1 MRLETFNQGAQ
12 QAIHAAHQHALTL
25 NHKHIGPEHLLHV
38 LIKDE
43 ALGAKRFFKLGNDGE
58 TRVLS
63 QVKVLLEQIPQAS
76 AQQEDTPISRS
87 LESILLRAQSIA
99 KEESKSQVSLPVMV
113 RAAQQD
119 TTIKECLGDAG
130 GDTLAPPGEIEPF
143 DEEAGLENLEAYTT
157 DITEKA
163 RAGAIDPI
171 LGRDSEIRQ
180 VIQILSRRLKNNPVV
195 VGEPGVGKTAII
207 EGLAQRIA
215 DGAVPDTLK
224 DHRVLALDLGQ
235 LIAGARFRGEFEQR
249 LKSVLGEIA
258 SAGNILLFIDEIHM
272 IVGAGAAEGAADASN
287 LLKPALS
294 RGEFRC
300 IGASTTT
307 EYRKSIENDMALS
320 RRFQV
325 VQVDEPTR
333 EQATTILRGLRET
346 YEVHHGVRIL
356 DAAIHAAVNLS
367 SRYITEKYLPDKAID
382 LIDQAA
388 ANVRMELA
396 SKPAELETMN
406 ETIVHKEIAI
416 RALEQDNENQPT
428 KESTAIREEVDTLR
442 SRYNALLERWE
453 SEKASILESQTVKQE
468 LEEARREMEQ
478 KIRGEDYS
486 RVAQLQYKVIPDLEA
501 KLESLDGISPDEA
514 QFLRQE
520 ITPEDVAETVAQIT
534 GIPVKKLVSEE
545 SARLLHLEDVLQ
557 ERVVGQP
564 EAVEAVAKAIRRSRA
579 GVQDPNRPLAS
590 FLMLG
595 PTGVGKTEIA
605 KAIAQFMFNDEQ
617 SMIRIDM
624 SEFMEKHSVARLVGA
639 PPGYVGFEEG
649 GLLTNKVK
657 RKPYSVVLLDEVEKA
672 HGDVFNLLLQVFDE
686 GHLTD
691 SQGQRVNFKN
701 TILLL
706 TSNLGCSFDSLN
718 VDPEDDEA
726 VFEAMK
732 TSSNDAV
739 RKHFRPEFLN
749 RLDDLLVFRPLN
761 RAAMKPIVEIHARK
775 LVKLLT
781 EQGITLELSD
791 EALNFLA
798 EKGYNPVFGARPL
811 KRAIQKELQDPIAEE
826 VVRGAIGEGSE
837 VHVTVQDGAL
847 SFVITSLPAES
858 ETSPDED

>member
-12 QAIHAAHQHALTL
+12 RAIHAAHQHALTL
-25 NHKHIGPEHLLHV
+25 NHKHIAPEHLLHV
-38 LIKDE
+38 FIKDE
-43 ALGAKRFFKLGNDGE
+43 DLGAKKYLKLNRGNE
-58 TRVLS
+58 ARVLLQLDALLKNVPAAS
-63 QVKVLLEQIPQAS
+63 QH
-76 AQQEDTPISRS
+76 QEDTPISRS
-87 LESILLRAQSIA
+87 LESILLKAQSIA
-99 KEESKSQVSLPVMV
+99 KEESKSQVSVPVIV
-113 RAAQQD
+113 RAAQENA
-119 TTIKECLGDAG
+119 TIQECLGDAG
-130 GDTLAPPGEIEPF
+130 GDTLAPSDNDDAPEF
-143 DEEAGLENLEAYTT
+143 DDGQENLEAYTT
-157 DITEKA
+157 DITAKA
-163 RAGAIDPI
+163 RAGDIDPI
-171 LGRDSEIRQ
+171 LGRDSEVRQ

-249 LKSVLGEIA
+249 LKSVLSEIA
-258 SAGNILLFIDEIHM
+258 AAGTILLFIDEIHM

-307 EYRKSIENDMALS
+307 EYRKSIEHDMALS

-325 VQVDEPTR
+325 VQVDEPSR

-346 YEVHHGVRIL
+346 YELHHGVRIL
-356 DAAIHAAVNLS
+356 DAAIHSAVNLS

-416 RALEQDNENQPT
+416 RAIEQDNEGQPT
-428 KESTAIREEVDTLR
+428 KESSTLREEVTELR
-442 SRYNALLERWE
+442 TRYNAMLDRWE
-453 SEKASILESQTVKQE
+453 REKASILESQTVKQD
-468 LEEARREMEQ
+468 LEDARREMEQ
-478 KIRGEDYS
+478 KIRSEDYS
-486 RVAQLQYKVIPDLEA
+486 RVAQLQYKIIPELELQLDA
-501 KLESLDGISPDEA
+501 LEELSPGET

-534 GIPVKKLVSEE
+534 GIPVQKLVSEE
-545 SARLLHLEDVLQ
+545 STRLLHLEDVLR

-564 EAVEAVAKAIRRSRA
+564 EAVVAVAKAIRRSRA

-595 PTGVGKTEIA
+595 PTGVGKTELA

-706 TSNLGCSFDSLN
+706 TSNLGCSFDGLN

-726 VFEAMK
+726 VFEAMSA
-732 TSSNDAV
+732 SSNEAV

-749 RLDDLLVFRPLN
+749 RLDDLLVFRSLN

-775 LVKLLT
+775 LVALLKD
-781 EQGITLELSD
+781 QGITLNLSD
-791 EALNFLA
+791 AALTFLS

-826 VVRGAIGEGSE
+826 VVRGQIGEGAVVDVAVE
-837 VHVTVQDGAL
+837 DGAL
-847 SFVITSLPAES
+847 TFAITR
-858 ETSPDED
+858 ETTDSNLSA

>member
-12 QAIHAAHQHALTL
+12 RAIHAAHQHALTL
-25 NHKHIGPEHLLHV
+25 NHKHIAPEHLLHV
-38 LIKDE
+38 FIKDE
-43 ALGAKRFFKLGNDGE
+43 ALGAKKYLKLSQGDE
-58 TRVLS
+58 QRVLS
-63 QVKVLLEQIPQAS
+63 QLGVLLQQVPEAPS
-76 AQQEDTPISRS
+76 AQEDTPISRS
-87 LESILLRAQSIA
+87 LESILLKAQSIA
-99 KEESKSQVSLPVMV
+99 KEESKSQVSVPVMI
-113 RAAQQD
+113 RAAQENS
-119 TTIKECLGDAG
+119 TIQECLGDAG
-130 GDTLAPPGEIEPF
+130 GDTLAPSS
-143 DEEAGLENLEAYTT
+143 DEGFEGDTPQENLEAYTT

-163 RAGAIDPI
+163 RSGSIDPI

-180 VIQILSRRLKNNPVV
+180 VVQILSRRLKNNPVV

-215 DGAVPDTLK
+215 DGTVPDTLK

-258 SAGNILLFIDEIHM
+258 AAGNILLFIDEIHM

-346 YEVHHGVRIL
+346 YELHHGVRIL
-356 DAAIHAAVNLS
+356 DAAMHAAVNLS
-367 SRYITEKYLPDKAID
+367 ARYITEKFLPDKAID

-388 ANVRMELA
+388 ANVRMELS
-396 SKPAELETMN
+396 SKPVELENLN
-406 ETIVHKEIAI
+406 ETIVHKEIAV
-416 RALEQDNENQPT
+416 RALEQDNENKPT
-428 KESTAIREEVDTLR
+428 KESTVIREEVQSLR
-442 SRYNALLERWE
+442 ERYAEMLGRWE
-453 SEKASILESQTVKQE
+453 REKASILESQTLKQE

-478 KIRGEDYS
+478 KIRDEDYS
-486 RVAQLQYKVIPDLEA
+486 RVAQLQYKTIPELEN
-501 KLESLDGISPDEA
+501 KLGELEEISPDEA

-520 ITPEDVAETVAQIT
+520 ITPEDIAETVAQIT
-534 GIPVKKLVSEE
+534 GIPVQKLVDEE
-545 SARLLHLEDVLQ
+545 STRLLHLEDVLK

-706 TSNLGCSFDSLN
+706 TSNLGCSFDTLN

-726 VFEAMK
+726 VFKAMSA
-732 TSSNDAV
+732 SSNEAV

-761 RAAMKPIVEIHARK
+761 RAAMKPIVEIHVRK
-775 LVKLLT
+775 LIKLLQ
-781 EQGITLELSD
+781 EQGIELILGD
-791 EALNFLA
+791 DALSFLA
-798 EKGYNPVFGARPL
+798 QKGYNPVFGARPL

-826 VVRGAIGEGSE
+826 VVKGAIGDGSAVE
-837 VHVTVQDGAL
+837 VIVVDGAL
-847 SFVITSLPAES
+847 TFEVGQINDDDDTSLDS
-858 ETSPDED
+858 D